1 MEQER
6 NWCILMVLE
15 IKRKIILK
23 LIVES
28 KMKLNSK
35 LKVFKLL
42 SLGVDMGIPEL
53 NSLILEYPFRLK
65 HIKTS

>member
-1 MEQER
+1 
-6 NWCILMVLE
+6 MVLE
-15 IKRKIILK
+15 IKRKIILR

-35 LKVFKLL
+35 LKVFKVS

-53 NSLILEYPFRLK
+53 NTLILEYPFRLK